1 MKKFGVIVS
10 SDSCY
15 KGTQED
21 TSGKTIVQF
30 MEDRGY
36 ELDRIVILPDERDML
51 ANELRAFVKDKTPL
65 VLTTGGT
72 GFSKRDVMPEATK
85 DVIDREAMGIVEA
98 MRMKSLEITN
108 RAMLSR
114 AVAGIKDDTLIIN
127 MPGSR
132 KAVLESLDIIIDAVE
147 HGLGILLGEESNCG
161 RK

>member
-1 MKKFGVIVS
+1 MRKFGVIVS

-15 KGTQED
+15 NGTQQD
-21 TSGKTIVQF
+21 LSGKAIVEYMQN
-30 MEDRGY
+30 RGY
-36 ELDRIVILPDERDML
+36 ELSRIVILPDERDML
-51 ANELRAFVKDKTPL
+51 ANEMKKFVEEEVPL

-72 GFSKRDVMPEATK
+72 GFSKRDVTPEATK
-85 DVIDREAMGIVEA
+85 DVIEREAMGIVEA

-114 AVAGIKDDTLIIN
+114 AVAGIANNTLIIN
-127 MPGSR
+127 MPGSK

>member
-1 MKKFGVIVS
+1 MRKFGVIVS

-15 KGTQED
+15 NGTQED
-21 TSGKTIVQF
+21 LSGKAIVEY
-30 MEDRGY
+30 MENRGY
-36 ELDRIVILPDERDML
+36 ELARLVILPDERDML
-51 ANELRAFVKDKTPL
+51 ANELRKFVKDKTPL

-85 DVIDREAMGIVEA
+85 DVIEREAMGIVEA
-98 MRMKSLEITN
+98 MRIKSLEITS

-114 AVAGIKDDTLIIN
+114 AIAGIAEDTLIIN
-127 MPGSR
+127 MPGSK

-147 HGLGILLGEESNCG
+147 HGLGILLGETGNCG

>member
-1 MKKFGVIVS
+1 MRKFGVIVS
-10 SDSCY
+10 SDSCFA
-15 KGTQED
+15 GTQQD
-21 TSGKTIVQF
+21 LSGKAIVEYMQN
-30 MEDRGY
+30 RGY
-36 ELDRIVILPDERDML
+36 ELSRIVILPDERDML
-51 ANELRAFVKDKTPL
+51 ANEMKKFVEEEVPL

-85 DVIDREAMGIVEA
+85 DVIEKEAMGIVEA

-114 AVAGIKDDTLIIN
+114 AVAGIANNTLIIN
-127 MPGSR
+127 MPGSK

>member
-1 MKKFGVIVS
+1 MRKFGVIVS

-15 KGTQED
+15 SGTQQD
-21 TSGKTIVQF
+21 LSGKAIVEYMQN
-30 MEDRGY
+30 RGY
-36 ELDRIVILPDERDML
+36 ELSRIVILPDERDML
-51 ANELRAFVKDKTPL
+51 ANEMKKFVEEEVPL

-85 DVIDREAMGIVEA
+85 DVIEREAMGIVEA

-114 AVAGIKDDTLIIN
+114 AVSGIANNTLIIN
-127 MPGSR
+127 MPGSK

-147 HGLGILLGEESNCG
+147 HGLGILLGEEKNCG

>member
-1 MKKFGVIVS
+1 MRKFGVIVS

-15 KGTQED
+15 NKTQED
-21 TSGKTIVQF
+21 ASGKAIVQY

-36 ELDRIVILPDERDML
+36 ELDKLVILPDEREML
-51 ANELRAFVKDKTPL
+51 SKELKKFVKDKIPL

-85 DVIDREAMGIVEA
+85 DVIEREAMGIVEA
-98 MRMKSLEITN
+98 MRMKSLEITS

-114 AVAGIKDDTLIIN
+114 AVAGIAEDTLIIN
-127 MPGSR
+127 MPGSK
-132 KAVLESLDIIIDAVE
+132 KAVLESLDIIMDAVE
-147 HGLGILLGEESNCG
+147 HGLGILLGEENNCG

>member
-1 MKKFGVIVS
+1 MRKFGVIVS

-15 KGTQED
+15 NKTQED
-21 TSGKTIVQF
+21 LSGKVIVEF
-30 MEDRGY
+30 MEAKGY

-51 ANELRAFVKDKTPL
+51 ANELRKFVKDKTPL

-85 DVIDREAMGIVEA
+85 DVIEREAMGIVEA
-98 MRMKSLEITN
+98 MRIKSLEITS

-114 AVAGIKDDTLIIN
+114 AVAGIAEDTLIIN
-127 MPGSR
+127 MPGSK
-132 KAVLESLDIIIDAVE
+132 KAVLESLEIIIDAVE
-147 HGLGILLGEESNCG
+147 HGLGILLGETGNCG

>member
-1 MKKFGVIVS
+1 MRKFGVIVS

-15 KGTQED
+15 NKTQED
-21 TSGKTIVQF
+21 ASGKAIVQY

-36 ELDRIVILPDERDML
+36 ELDRLVILPDEREML
-51 ANELRAFVKDKTPL
+51 SKELKKFVKDKTPL

-85 DVIDREAMGIVEA
+85 DVIEREAMGIVEA
-98 MRMKSLEITN
+98 MRMKSLEITS

-114 AVAGIKDDTLIIN
+114 AVAGIAEDTLIIN
-127 MPGSR
+127 MPGSK
-132 KAVLESLDIIIDAVE
+132 KAVLESLDIIMDAVE
-147 HGLGILLGEESNCG
+147 HGLGILLGEENNCG

>member
-1 MKKFGVIVS
+1 MRKFGVIVS

-15 KGTQED
+15 QGTQED
-21 TSGKTIVQF
+21 TSGKAIVKF

-36 ELDRIVILPDERDML
+36 ELDRIVILPDEREML

-98 MRMKSLEITN
+98 MRIKSLEITS

-114 AVAGIKDDTLIIN
+114 AVAGIADDTLIIN
-127 MPGSR
+127 MPGSK

-147 HGLGILLGEESNCG
+147 HGLGILLGETGNCG

>member
-1 MKKFGVIVS
+1 MRKFGVIVS

-15 KGTQED
+15 NKTQED
-21 TSGKTIVQF
+21 SSGKAIVQY

-36 ELDRIVILPDERDML
+36 ELDRLVILPDEREML
-51 ANELRAFVKDKTPL
+51 SKELKKFVKDKTPL

-85 DVIDREAMGIVEA
+85 DVIEREAMGIVEA
-98 MRMKSLEITN
+98 MRMKSLEITS

-114 AVAGIKDDTLIIN
+114 AVAGIAEDTLIIN
-127 MPGSR
+127 MPGSK
-132 KAVLESLDIIIDAVE
+132 KAVLESLDIIMDAVE
-147 HGLGILLGEESNCG
+147 HGLGILLGEENNCG

>member
-1 MKKFGVIVS
+1 MRKFGVIVS

-15 KGTQED
+15 QGTQED
-21 TSGKTIVQF
+21 TSGKAIVKF

-36 ELDRIVILPDERDML
+36 ELDRIVILPDEREML

-127 MPGSR
+127 MPGSK

-147 HGLGILLGEESNCG
+147 HGLNILLGEESNCG

>member
-10 SDSCY
+10 SDSCFN
-15 KGTQED
+15 KTQED
-21 TSGKTIVQF
+21 ASGKAIVQY

-36 ELDRIVILPDERDML
+36 ELDRLVILPDEREML
-51 ANELRAFVKDKTPL
+51 SKELKKFVKDKTPL

-85 DVIDREAMGIVEA
+85 DVIEREAMGIVEA
-98 MRMKSLEITN
+98 MRMKSLEITS

-114 AVAGIKDDTLIIN
+114 AVAGIAEDTLIIN
-127 MPGSR
+127 MPGSK
-132 KAVLESLDIIIDAVE
+132 KAVLESLDIIMDAVE
-147 HGLGILLGEESNCG
+147 HGLGILLGEENNCG

>member
-1 MKKFGVIVS
+1 MRKFGVIVS

-15 KGTQED
+15 NKTQED
-21 TSGKTIVQF
+21 ASGKAIVQY

-36 ELDRIVILPDERDML
+36 ELNRLVILPDEREML
-51 ANELRAFVKDKTPL
+51 SKELKKFVKDKTPL

-85 DVIDREAMGIVEA
+85 DVIEREAMGIVEA
-98 MRMKSLEITN
+98 MRMKSLEITS

-114 AVAGIKDDTLIIN
+114 AVAGIAEDTLIIN
-127 MPGSR
+127 MPGSK
-132 KAVLESLDIIIDAVE
+132 KAVLESLDIIMDAVE
-147 HGLGILLGEESNCG
+147 HGLGILLGEENNCG

>member
-1 MKKFGVIVS
+1 MSESVPGRTSPGVSNEMK
-10 SDSCY
+10 
-15 KGTQED
+15 
-21 TSGKTIVQF
+21 
-30 MEDRGY
+30 M
-36 ELDRIVILPDERDML
+36 
-51 ANELRAFVKDKTPL
+51 FVEEEVPL

-85 DVIDREAMGIVEA
+85 DVIEREAMGIVEA

-114 AVAGIKDDTLIIN
+114 AVAGISNNTLIIN
-127 MPGSR
+127 MPGSK

>member
-1 MKKFGVIVS
+1 MRKFGVIVS

-15 KGTQED
+15 NGTQD
-21 TSGKTIVQF
+21 DLSGKAIVQY
-30 MEDRGY
+30 MENRGY
-36 ELDRIVILPDERDML
+36 ELARLVILPDERDML
-51 ANELRAFVKDKTPL
+51 AAEMKKFVAEEVPL

-72 GFSKRDVMPEATK
+72 GFSKRDIMPEATK
-85 DVIDREAMGIVEA
+85 DVIEREAMGIAEA

-114 AVAGIKDDTLIIN
+114 AVSGIANNTLIIN
-127 MPGSR
+127 MPGSK

-147 HGLGILLGEESNCG
+147 HGLGILLGEEKNCG

>member
-10 SDSCY
+10 SDSCFN
-15 KGTQED
+15 KTQED
-21 TSGKTIVQF
+21 ASGKAIIQY

-36 ELDRIVILPDERDML
+36 ELERLVILPDEREML
-51 ANELRAFVKDKTPL
+51 SKELRKFVRDKTPL

-85 DVIDREAMGIVEA
+85 DVIEREAMGIVEA
-98 MRMKSLEITN
+98 MRMKSLEITS

-114 AVAGIKDDTLIIN
+114 AVAGIAEDTLIIN
-127 MPGSR
+127 MPGSK
-132 KAVLESLDIIIDAVE
+132 KAVLESLDIIMDAVE
-147 HGLGILLGEESNCG
+147 HGLGILLGEENNCG

>member
-1 MKKFGVIVS
+1 MRKFGVIVS

-15 KGTQED
+15 NKTQED
-21 TSGKTIVQF
+21 ASGKAIVQY

-36 ELDRIVILPDERDML
+36 ELDRLVILPDEREML
-51 ANELRAFVKDKTPL
+51 SKELKKFVKDKTPL

-85 DVIDREAMGIVEA
+85 DVIEREAMGIVEA
-98 MRMKSLEITN
+98 MRMKSLEITS

-114 AVAGIKDDTLIIN
+114 AVAGIAEDTLIIN
-127 MPGSR
+127 MPGSK

-147 HGLGILLGEESNCG
+147 HGLGILLGEENNCG

>member
-1 MKKFGVIVS
+1 MRKFGVIVS

-15 KGTQED
+15 NGAQQD
-21 TSGKTIVQF
+21 LSGKAIVEYMQN
-30 MEDRGY
+30 RGY
-36 ELDRIVILPDERDML
+36 ELSRIVILPDERDML
-51 ANELRAFVKDKTPL
+51 ANEMKKFVEEEVPL

-85 DVIDREAMGIVEA
+85 DVIEREAIGIVEA

-114 AVAGIKDDTLIIN
+114 AVAGISNNTLIIN
-127 MPGSR
+127 MPGSK

>member
-1 MKKFGVIVS
+1 MRKFGVIVS

-15 KGTQED
+15 QGTQED
-21 TSGKTIVQF
+21 TSGKAIVKF

-36 ELDRIVILPDERDML
+36 ELDRIVILPDEREML
-51 ANELRAFVKDKTPL
+51 ANELRAFIKDKTPL

-114 AVAGIKDDTLIIN
+114 AVAGIKDDTLII
-127 MPGSR
+127 SR
-132 KAVLESLDIIIDAVE
+132 RWNWWAAFTRQWN
-147 HGLGILLGEESNCG
+147 ILSRGG
-161 RK
+161 R

>member
-1 MKKFGVIVS
+1 MRKFGVIVS

-15 KGTQED
+15 NKTQED
-21 TSGKTIVQF
+21 ASGKAIVQY

-36 ELDRIVILPDERDML
+36 ELDRLVILPDEREML
-51 ANELRAFVKDKTPL
+51 SKELKKFVKDKTPL

-85 DVIDREAMGIVEA
+85 DVIEREAMGIVEA
-98 MRMKSLEITN
+98 MRMKSLEITS

-114 AVAGIKDDTLIIN
+114 AVAGIAEETLIIN
-127 MPGSR
+127 MPGSK
-132 KAVLESLDIIIDAVE
+132 KAVLESLDIIMDAVE
-147 HGLGILLGEESNCG
+147 HGLGILLGEENNCG

>member
-1 MKKFGVIVS
+1 MRKFGVIVS

-15 KGTQED
+15 KKTQED
-21 TSGKTIVQF
+21 LSGKAIVEF
-30 MEDRGY
+30 MEAKGY

-51 ANELRAFVKDKTPL
+51 ANELRKFVKDKTPL

-85 DVIDREAMGIVEA
+85 DVIEREAMGIVEA
-98 MRMKSLEITN
+98 MRIKSLEITS

-114 AVAGIKDDTLIIN
+114 AVAGIAEDTLIIN
-127 MPGSR
+127 MPGSK

-147 HGLGILLGEESNCG
+147 HGLGILLGETGNCG